1 MYVVFDLFSVVEA
14 HIIRVFQN
22 NDTRFQI
29 TPEDGGLSKAV
40 MGWQTAVYWYPRRD
54 SNIFSTTVK

>member
-14 HIIRVFQN
+14 HIIKFQN

-40 MGWQTAVYWYPRRD
+40 MDGKLQLLVSQR
-54 SNIFSTTVK
+54 IEHFSPPP